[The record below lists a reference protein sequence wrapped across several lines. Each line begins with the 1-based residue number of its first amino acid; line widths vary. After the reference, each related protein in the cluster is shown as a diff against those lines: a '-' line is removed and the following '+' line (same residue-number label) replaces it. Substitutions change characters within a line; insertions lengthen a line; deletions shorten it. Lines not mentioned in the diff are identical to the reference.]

1 MRVPDGRA
9 SKSLEFVFTT
19 IYVINTLVSSYAF
32 ELRVRHG
39 SRLYSMPGYLPPLAT
54 CTLPFGMFHLLT
66 YGHRSLGLT
75 CKLLFVL
82 PYAPLYAVRVPANPA
97 CCTCARSP
105 MLIYAP
111 CAPVCPIVCVPAD
124 PAAPRARDLH
134 ASPACPTQSAHSYP
148 MPYTGTQLRCTY
160 PRQLPPTPTA
170 AHFRSFTLC
179 SLRFLCSLV
188 LLELICVSS
197 PTLRLHEACTL
208 ARFPAFPPQSAHS

>member
-66 YGHRSLGLT
+66 YGNRSLGLI

-97 CCTCARSP
+97 LRTFT
-105 MLIYAP
+105 YA
-111 CAPVCPIVCVPAD
+111 
-124 PAAPRARDLH
+124 
-134 ASPACPTQSAHSYP
+134 Y
-148 MPYTGTQLRCTY
+148 
-160 PRQLPPTPTA
+160 
-170 AHFRSFTLC
+170 LC
-179 SLRFLCSLV
+179 SLCSRMPHRLRPRRPRGPT
-188 LLELICVSS
+188 SS
-197 PTLRLHEACTL
+197 
-208 ARFPAFPPQSAHS
+208 

>member
-66 YGHRSLGLT
+66 YGNRSLGLR

-134 ASPACPTQSAHSYP
+134 ASPACSHPKRTFLSDALYRYSIEFHVS
-148 MPYTGTQLRCTY
+148 
-160 PRQLPPTPTA
+160 PPTPANLDCCT
-170 AHFRSFTLC
+170 HP
-179 SLRFLCSLV
+179 
-188 LLELICVSS
+188 LL
-197 PTLRLHEACTL
+197 H
-208 ARFPAFPPQSAHS
+208 